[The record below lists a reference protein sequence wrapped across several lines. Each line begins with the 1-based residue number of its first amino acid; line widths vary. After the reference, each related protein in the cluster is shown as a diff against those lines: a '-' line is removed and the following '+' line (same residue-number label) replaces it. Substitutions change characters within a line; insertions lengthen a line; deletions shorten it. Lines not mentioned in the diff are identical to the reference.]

1 MSFQDAVR
9 TCLGKYADFT
19 GRARRSE
26 YWWFVVFTAVVTTI
40 ASVVDAIVGTK
51 FGNFGLFQVLATLAL
66 LLPEL
71 AVGARRLHDVG
82 RSGWMLLLL
91 IIPVI
96 GALIL
101 VVAFFIRDSEPD
113 NDYGPSPKRAVE
125 PAPRG

>member
-9 TCLGKYADFT
+9 VCLGRYADFG

-26 YWWFVVFTAVVTTI
+26 YWWFIVFTAVVTTI
-40 ASVVDAIVGTK
+40 ASVVDAIVGTQ
-51 FGNFGLFQVLATLAL
+51 FGNNYGLFQLLAALAL
-66 LLPEL
+66 LLPGL

-82 RSGWMLLLL
+82 RSGWMLLIL

-101 VVAFFIRDSEPD
+101 VVAYFIRDSEPD
-113 NDYGPSPKRAVE
+113 NTNGPSPKQAI
-125 PAPRG
+125 A